1 MLGRLLSVETTDAND
16 PDFLVALKIM
26 TADSKDAIFLGKY
39 DTQIAS
45 KLAFCMLRLGI
56 SLTTFV

>member
-26 TADSKDAIFLGKY
+26 TADSKDTIFLGKY

-45 KLAFCMLRLGI
+45 KLAFCMLSIKILL
-56 SLTTFV
+56 SP